1 MAMETAQIEDLKWI
15 GEHYSELQR
24 KYPDMY
30 IAVKDGK
37 VIAVGRKFG
46 EVYNKAKKLAGEKN
60 FAIDYM
66 LTWPLSTKH
75 SLITDF
81 KNMIFSLDF

>member
-1 MAMETAQIEDLKWI
+1 MIMETVQIEDLKWI
-15 GEHYSELQR
+15 GEHYLELQR

-66 LTWPLSTKH
+66 LTGGVLGQAYIQILRSPVQR
-75 SLITDF
+75 
-81 KNMIFSLDF
+81 

>member
-1 MAMETAQIEDLKWI
+1 MGIVQIEDLKWI

-37 VIAVGRKFG
+37 VIVVGRKFG
-46 EVYNKAKKLAGEKN
+46 EVYDKAKKIVGEED

-66 LTWPLSTKH
+66 LTGGVLGQTYIQVLRSPVQR
-75 SLITDF
+75 
-81 KNMIFSLDF
+81 